1 MSDSQYSQFSSSASP
16 TQSPSNSIIEAATD
30 NALRPLEYEDEEH
43 EEDEERY
50 LAPVSGIGEE
60 GDGEGQDD
68 LDMIEHEQ
76 SERED
81 GSEEEDPRMDDAER
95 ETTAISIYQETHPD
109 REQRH
114 VGGREIGEHE
124 AIWRV
129 SSFRPHWGP
138 DKLRDNNAL
147 TYWQYVYVFYFIIK
161 S

>member
-1 MSDSQYSQFSSSASP
+1 MSDSQYSLFSSSASP
-16 TQSPSNSIIEAATD
+16 THSSSNSVIIGATD
-30 NALRPLEYEDEEH
+30 NALRPIEYEDEEH
-43 EEDEERY
+43 EEYEERY

-60 GDGEGQDD
+60 GDGEGQDN
-68 LDMIEHEQ
+68 LDMNQHEQ

-81 GSEEEDPRMDDAER
+81 ESEAEDPKMDDAER

-109 REQRH
+109 REQRN

-124 AIWRV
+124 AIWSV

-147 TYWQYVYVFYFIIK
+147 TYWQYVYLFIFFC
-161 S
+161 